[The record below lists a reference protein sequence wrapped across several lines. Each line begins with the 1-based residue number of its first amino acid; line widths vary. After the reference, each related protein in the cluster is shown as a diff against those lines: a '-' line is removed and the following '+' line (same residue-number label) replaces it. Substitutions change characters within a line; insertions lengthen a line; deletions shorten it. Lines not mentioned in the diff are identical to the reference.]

1 MYRLMRNAGDG
12 IEPPK
17 KILNAM
23 MVLKSGDS
31 RLEAEAPPVLVAE
44 FITADLSADH
54 LATCLQKLRKDEYE
68 IFHSNVVPYLIQTD
82 CARGILRAAVQVY
95 NKETTH
101 EYLQRMLLSS
111 KRNEEPDPTKVTIAW
126 CFGHCI
132 RLVNQ
137 I

>member
-1 MYRLMRNAGDG
+1 QNPGLFIDYTGQMIKNMYRLMRNAGDG

-54 LATCLQKLRKDEYE
+54 LATCLQKLRKDDYD
-68 IFHSNVVPYLIQTD
+68 IFHSNVVPYKQT
-82 CARGILRAAVQVY
+82 VQ
-95 NKETTH
+95 
-101 EYLQRMLLSS
+101 
-111 KRNEEPDPTKVTIAW
+111 EES
-126 CFGHCI
+126 
-132 RLVNQ
+132 
-137 I
+137 